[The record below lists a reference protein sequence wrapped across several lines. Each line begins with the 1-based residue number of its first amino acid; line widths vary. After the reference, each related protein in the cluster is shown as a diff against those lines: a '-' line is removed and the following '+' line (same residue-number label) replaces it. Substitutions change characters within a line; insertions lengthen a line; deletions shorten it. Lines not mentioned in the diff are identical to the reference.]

1 MESVGRLQ
9 IDTFCLARNSQGL
22 VSRLLYVIN
31 YNCIRIN
38 IGTNYRF
45 LVGRQPS
52 SAFPD
57 YLVLSS
63 TYRIRFSKRYPP
75 YRKDFDVFPKHS
87 LF

>member
-1 MESVGRLQ
+1 MESIGSLQ
-9 IDTFCLARNSQGL
+9 IDTFRLACNSQGL
-22 VSRLLYVIN
+22 VSRLVYVTN
-31 YNCIRIN
+31 YKCIRIN
-38 IGTNYRF
+38 VGTNYRF

-57 YLVLSS
+57 YLVCSS
-63 TYRIRFSKRYPP
+63 TYRIRFSKPYPT